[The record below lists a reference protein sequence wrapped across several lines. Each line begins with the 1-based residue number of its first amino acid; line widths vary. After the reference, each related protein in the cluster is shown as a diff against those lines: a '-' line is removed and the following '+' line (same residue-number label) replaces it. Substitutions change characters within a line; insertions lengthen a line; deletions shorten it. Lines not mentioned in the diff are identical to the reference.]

1 MRFYTFFFTKLQIV
15 FYGLMESISK
25 FGNTFSLKID
35 QAVNTLYFPKKY
47 SVALTECNRPD
58 KTFIF

>member
-1 MRFYTFFFTKLQIV
+1 MRFYTLIFTKLQII
-15 FYGLMESISK
+15 FHGLMESICK
-25 FGNTFSLKID
+25 FRNTFSLEID
-35 QAVNTLYFPKKY
+35 QAVNALYFPKKY